1 MNRLKKK
8 ISSLLIVLWLIATA
22 VAQPQQGHEQD
33 DTIRLKTDL
42 VTVTAVVND
51 RSGHAIKSLKAED
64 FEIFEDGT
72 KQRIASFAAT
82 KEPFTVLLLL
92 DISGSTRDE
101 ISLMKRAAKNFLD
114 ELRDEDRV
122 GVFVFSREIE
132 LISRLDQST
141 DNAED
146 AIDRIGAPAAEGG
159 FQFSPKTGTSFYDA
173 LQRAV
178 EDTSFKKAEGRK
190 AIVCMSDGVDST
202 SRARYSDVAPMVE
215 RAEATAYFLEL
226 NTLEPMIE
234 GLIKPRNDPGYINF
248 SQSQIDRYYDERDP
262 DSLERSVPRQLIS
275 PLVCREIATGLYEIA
290 RRDLRQLASR
300 TGGRVYSVSA
310 LTDLSAIYKQVADDL
325 RLQYSISYYSSN
337 EARDGRW
344 RSIRVEVRRPNASVR
359 ARSGYWGP
367 NK

>member
-1 MNRLKKK
+1 MNRVKKK
-8 ISSLLIVLWLIATA
+8 NSSLLIVLCLAA
-22 VAQPQQGHEQD
+22 AAAAQAGQGREQD

-42 VTVTAVVND
+42 VTVTAVVSD
-51 RSGHAIKSLKAED
+51 RTGHAIKSLKAED

-72 KQRIASFAAT
+72 KQKIASFATT
-82 KEPFTVLLLL
+82 KEPFTVMLLL

-101 ISLMKRAAKNFLD
+101 IKLMKRAAKDFLD
-114 ELRDEDRV
+114 ELHDEDRV
-122 GVFVFSREIE
+122 GVIVFSREIE
-132 LISRLDQST
+132 TIARLADSRD
-141 DNAED
+141 DAEL
-146 AIDRIGAPAAEGG
+146 AIERIGAHEAEGG
-159 FQFSPKTGTSFYDA
+159 FRFNSKTGTSFYDA

-178 EDTSFKKAEGRK
+178 EDTSFKNVEGRK

-202 SRARYSDVAPMVE
+202 SRARYNDVAPMVE
-215 RAEATAYFLEL
+215 RAGASAYFLEL

-262 DSLERSVPRQLIS
+262 DSLDRSVPRQLIS

-290 RRDLRQLASR
+290 RRDLRQLSAR
-300 TGGRVYSVSA
+300 TGGRVYPVSA

-325 RLQYSISYYSSN
+325 RLQYSISYYSTN

-344 RSIRVEVRRPNASVR
+344 RAIRVEVQRPNASVR
-359 ARSGYWGP
+359 ARSGYWAP

>member
-8 ISSLLIVLWLIATA
+8 ISSLLIVLCLAAT
-22 VAQPQQGHEQD
+22 VAQAQQEREQD

-42 VTVTAVVND
+42 VTITAAVTD
-51 RSGHAIKSLKAED
+51 RNGHTIKSLKAED

-72 KQRIASFAAT
+72 KQKIASFAAT
-82 KEPFTVLLLL
+82 KEPFTVMLLL

-122 GVFVFSREIE
+122 GVIVFSREIE
-132 LISRLDQST
+132 LIARLTDSRDK
-141 DNAED
+141 AEL
-146 AIDRIGAPAAEGG
+146 AIDRIGSPEAENG
-159 FQFSPKTGTSFYDA
+159 FRFSAKTGTSFYDA
-173 LQRAV
+173 LQRAA
-178 EDTSFKKAEGRK
+178 EDTSFKKVEGRK

-202 SRARYSDVAPMVE
+202 SRSRYNDVAPMVE
-215 RAEATAYFLEL
+215 RAAATAYFLEL

-234 GLIKPRNDPGYINF
+234 GLIKPRTDPGYINF

-275 PLVCREIATGLYEIA
+275 PTVCREIATGLYEIA
-290 RRDLRQLASR
+290 RRDLRQFAAR
-300 TGGRVYSVSA
+300 TGGRVYPVSA
-310 LTDLSAIYKQVADDL
+310 LTDLSAIYEQVADDL

-344 RSIRVEVRRPNASVR
+344 RSIRVEVQRPNASVR
-359 ARSGYWGP
+359 ARSGYWAPG
-367 NK
+367 K

>member
-8 ISSLLIVLWLIATA
+8 ISSLLIVLLIAATT
-22 VAQPQQGHEQD
+22 VAQSQQEREQD

-64 FEIFEDGT
+64 FEIFEDGA

-82 KEPFTVLLLL
+82 KEPFSVMLLL

-122 GVFVFSREIE
+122 GVIVFSREIE
-132 LISRLDQST
+132 LIARLG
-141 DNAED
+141 DNLDNVEM
-146 AIDRIGAPAAEGG
+146 AIDRLGAPVSENG
-159 FQFSPKTGTSFYDA
+159 FQFNSKTGTSFYDA

-178 EDTSFKKAEGRK
+178 EDTSFKKVEGRK

-202 SRARYSDVAPMVE
+202 SLGRYNDVAPMVE

-234 GLIKPRNDPGYINF
+234 GLIKPRTDPGYINF
-248 SQSQIDRYYDERDP
+248 SQSQLNRYYDERDP
-262 DSLERSVPRQLIS
+262 NSLERGVPRQLIS
-275 PLVCREIATGLYEIA
+275 PLICREIATGLYEIA
-290 RRDLRQLASR
+290 RRDLRQLSAR
-300 TGGRVYSVSA
+300 TGGRVYPVSA

-344 RSIRVEVRRPNASVR
+344 RSIRVEVQRPNANVR
-359 ARSGYWGP
+359 ARSGYWAP
-367 NK
+367 K

>member
-1 MNRLKKK
+1 MNRAKKK
-8 ISSLLIVLWLIATA
+8 ISSLLIVLCLAATTPA
-22 VAQPQQGHEQD
+22 QQGREQD
-33 DTIRLKTDL
+33 DTIRLKSDL
-42 VTVTAVVND
+42 VTVTAVVTD
-51 RSGHAIKSLKAED
+51 RGGHAIKSLKAED

-82 KEPFTVLLLL
+82 KEPFSVMLLL

-101 ISLMKRAAKNFLD
+101 IKLMKRAAKDFLG
-114 ELRDEDRV
+114 ELHDEDRV
-122 GVFVFSREIE
+122 GVIVFSREIE
-132 LISRLDQST
+132 KISRLGDST
-141 DNAED
+141 DNAEE
-146 AIDRIGAPAAEGG
+146 AIERIGAPEAEGG
-159 FQFSPKTGTSFYDA
+159 FQYSAKTGTSFYDA

-202 SRARYSDVAPMVE
+202 SRARYNDIAPLVE
-215 RAEATAYFLEL
+215 RAEASAYFLEL

-290 RRDLRQLASR
+290 RRDLRQLSAR
-300 TGGRVYSVSA
+300 TGGRVYPVSA

-325 RLQYSISYYSSN
+325 RLQYSISYYSTN

-344 RSIRVEVRRPNASVR
+344 RAIRVEVQRPNTNVR
-359 ARSGYWGP
+359 ARSGYWAP
-367 NK
+367 NR